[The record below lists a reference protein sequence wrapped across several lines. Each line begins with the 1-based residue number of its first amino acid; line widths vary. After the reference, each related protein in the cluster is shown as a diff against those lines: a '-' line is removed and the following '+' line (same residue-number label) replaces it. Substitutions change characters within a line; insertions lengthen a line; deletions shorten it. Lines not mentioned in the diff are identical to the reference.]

1 MKRVKKASRAYVYE
15 KLKPNDIIKLS
26 GLFPVENVFMEIIN
40 VEKDSSFYKAMEG
53 RKNEHVLFSNP
64 SSKKYADI
72 FISEC
77 LGENFSDMLDEI
89 INSNPESLVFYL
101 TDLPLEDF
109 LRHNR
114 HCDLVT
120 KQIAVCVF
128 EIMFDENTFVISFN
142 SDLLH
147 QSDVVS
153 KMDEIFMKV

>member
-1 MKRVKKASRAYVYE
+1 MKRVKKVSRAYVYE
-15 KLKPNDIIKLS
+15 KLKSNDIIKLL
-26 GLFPVENVFMEIIN
+26 GLFHVENVFFEIIN
-40 VEKDSSFYKAMEG
+40 IEKDSSFYKAMQS
-53 RKNEHVLFSNP
+53 RKNEHVLFPNP
-64 SSKKYADI
+64 SSKTYADI

-114 HCDLVT
+114 HCDLIT
-120 KQIAVCVF
+120 KQISACVF
-128 EIMFDENTFVISFN
+128 EIMFDESTFVISFN

-153 KMDEIFMKV
+153 KMDEIFMRV